1 MSNPSRKVRI
11 FVASPGDVQAERD
24 GLSKVVSELNLTISA
39 IAPEKGI
46 VLELI
51 RYETHAHPGL
61 GEDAQDVINRQALDY
76 DIFVGVMWK
85 RFGTPTKRAGSGTA
99 EEFQHAYERWAKDN
113 ALPVLFYFR
122 QTPLMPK
129 TREEVEQLA
138 RVIDFRDEMSRC
150 GLVWEYEDERGFAD
164 IIRPHIILVLSKMF
178 SPAAS
183 PAETAESAAHSSS
196 ESDLES
202 TRRSVKELADTYD
215 ELRRTMP
222 AGSARTSQLSKVAS
236 QLRAMALSI
245 YPLLPDLTDSASAG
259 ERLAAVSALEELPN
273 PKYLTWL
280 AQRLGVE
287 KPYLGYR
294 ASQALLAAARTFGGG
309 EHHGSV
315 LAAVEA
321 AEEALASLN
330 WNDPSQVNLIESAR
344 KVLAAKSSVY
354 GPTGGWA

>member
-1 MSNPSRKVRI
+1 MSSPSRKVRI

-46 VLELI
+46 VLELV

-85 RFGTPTKRAGSGTA
+85 RFGTQTKRAGSGTA
-99 EEFQHAYERWAKDN
+99 EEFQHAYEKWEKDN

-122 QTPLMPK
+122 QTPLAVPK
-129 TREEVEQLA
+129 TTDEVKQLLK
-138 RVIDFRDEMSRC
+138 VVEFRDEMSQC

-164 IIRPHIILVLSKMF
+164 IIRPHLILVLSKMF
-178 SPAAS
+178 SRAAS
-183 PAETAESAAHSSS
+183 PAEAAESAVRSSP
-196 ESDLES
+196 ESDLDS
-202 TRRSVKELADTYD
+202 IRQRVKELADTYN
-215 ELRRTMP
+215 ELRRTMRS
-222 AGSARTSQLSKVAS
+222 GSARSSQMSKVAS

-294 ASQALLAAARTFGGG
+294 ASQALLAAARTLGGG
-309 EHHGSV
+309 EHHGEI
-315 LAAVEA
+315 LAAIET

-330 WNDPSQVNLIESAR
+330 
-344 KVLAAKSSVY
+344 
-354 GPTGGWA
+354 